1 MSKPLKMC
9 QKVEQEPQIQSNN
22 RATEERR
29 MWRTMCSPILLGY
42 SVRKKKWKKSVTYE
56 VKYQVRVELGNSC
69 L

>member
-42 SVRKKKWKKSVTYE
+42 SVRKKNGKKA
-56 VKYQVRVELGNSC
+56 
-69 L
+69 